1 MPETRQNTASYLSA
15 ALLDHVIHA
24 NRIIIIIIIITSIA
38 AVAAAESDAVHVLS
52 FRGQ

>member
-24 NRIIIIIIIITSIA
+24 NRIIIIIIITSIA